1 MLRARRTLPEEG
13 SMAAF
18 NPELVRLM
26 RMVLEEVMTRVP
38 MDQATP
44 GIKAHLAEII
54 LKAAAQGETT
64 YDGLIAAASSQIQ
77 AIVSMLS

>member
-1 MLRARRTLPEEG
+1 
-13 SMAAF
+13 MATF
-18 NPELVRLM
+18 NPELVRIM

-38 MDQATP
+38 ADVATP

-64 YDGLIAAASSQIQ
+64 YDGLIAVASSHIQ
-77 AIVSMLS
+77 SIVSMLT

>member
-1 MLRARRTLPEEG
+1 MPT
-13 SMAAF
+13 F

-26 RMVLEEVMTRVP
+26 RAVLEEVMTRVP
-38 MDQATP
+38 VEQATP

-54 LKAAAQGETT
+54 LKAAAQGVTS

-77 AIVSMLS
+77 TIVSMLS

>member
-1 MLRARRTLPEEG
+1 MP
-13 SMAAF
+13 AF
-18 NPELVRLM
+18 SPELVQVM

-38 MDQATP
+38 ADYATP

-54 LKAAAQGETT
+54 LKTAAQGVTS
-64 YDGLIAAASSQIQ
+64 YDGLIAAATSQIQ

>member
-1 MLRARRTLPEEG
+1 
-13 SMAAF
+13 MAAF

-64 YDGLIAAASSQIQ
+64 YDGLIAAASSQVQ

>member
-1 MLRARRTLPEEG
+1 
-13 SMAAF
+13 MAAF
-18 NPELVRLM
+18 NPELVLLM
-26 RMVLEEVMTRVP
+26 RTVLEEVMTRVP
-38 MDQATP
+38 MDHATP

>member
-1 MLRARRTLPEEG
+1 MP
-13 SMAAF
+13 AF

-26 RMVLEEVMTRVP
+26 RMVLEEVMARVP
-38 MDQATP
+38 SEQVTP

-54 LKAAAQGETT
+54 LKTAAQGETT
-64 YDGLIAAASSQIQ
+64 YDGLVTAATSQIQ